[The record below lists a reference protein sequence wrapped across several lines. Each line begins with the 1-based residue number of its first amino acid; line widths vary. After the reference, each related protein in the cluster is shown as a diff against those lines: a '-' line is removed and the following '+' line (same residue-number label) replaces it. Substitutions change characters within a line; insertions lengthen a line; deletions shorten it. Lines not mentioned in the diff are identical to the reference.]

1 MITKE
6 SNLFAELTYLKYSRC
21 KRFYLSIPLSRYS
34 TQSSTRGALG
44 DKITMLRKQKNLSQ
58 GDLADKLGVSRD
70 SIGKYERNDIMPTAD
85 KAKKMADILGVSLDF
100 LMSDAVKE
108 DTVID
113 NDMLYRMQEVQKLPD
128 SEKDK
133 INSIIDAFVRD
144 TKAKQAFRIS

>member
-1 MITKE
+1 M
-6 SNLFAELTYLKYSRC
+6 N
-21 KRFYLSIPLSRYS
+21 
-34 TQSSTRGALG
+34 LG

>member
-1 MITKE
+1 L
-6 SNLFAELTYLKYSRC
+6 LFLFSLWA
-21 KRFYLSIPLSRYS
+21 RFEKPRYPLRLHIR
-34 TQSSTRGALG
+34 T
-44 DKITMLRKQKNLSQ
+44 IW
-58 GDLADKLGVSRD
+58 VSRD